1 MFRIGNKEIG
11 DGAPVFIIAELSGN
25 HGGNIE
31 TAKDI
36 ISKAAEIGVDAVK
49 LQTYTADTITIDSD
63 NPDFI
68 VRGGELWEGEK
79 LYDLYSQA
87 FTPWEWHSELF
98 EFARS
103 LGLEVFSSPFDKTA
117 VDFLEDL
124 GVPAYKIASF
134 ELIDLPLIKY
144 VATKGKP
151 MIMSTGMAT
160 KEEILEA
167 VAAAKEGGCEEIAL
181 LRCNSAYPAPIGE
194 MDLKTIP
201 DMRKS
206 FGVPVGLSDHTLG
219 VNAAIS
225 AVSLGGC
232 IIEKHLCLSRSDP
245 GPDSEFSLEPDEMQA
260 LVRGVR
266 EVKESLGDVR
276 YGPSPREKHNLR
288 YRRSIYVVEDIPLD
302 GEISEENVRSIRPG
316 LGLHPKFIDSVIGM
330 SSTRFIPAGTALRW
344 EDLKER

>member
-1 MFRIGNKEIG
+1 VFRIGNKEIG
-11 DGAPVFIIAELSGN
+11 DGNPVFIIAELSGN
-25 HGGNIE
+25 HGGNIG
-31 TAKDI
+31 TAKEI
-36 ISKAAEIGVDAVK
+36 ISKAAETGVDAVK

-103 LGLEVFSSPFDKTA
+103 LGLEAFSSPFDKTA

-144 VATKGKP
+144 VATKGRP

-201 DMRKS
+201 DMRES

-245 GPDSEFSLEPDEMQA
+245 GPDSEFSLEPDEMRA

-266 EVKESLGDVR
+266 DVQESLGEVR
-276 YGPSPREKHNLR
+276 YGPSPREEHNLQ